1 MVKMENGLEIKKKN
15 VRVRIVIKTVAKK
28 SNLNN

>member
-1 MVKMENGLEIKKKN
+1 VKMENGLEIKQGN
-15 VRVRIVIKTVAKK
+15 VRVVIKIVAKK